1 MTQTTT
7 TLAQVGERGEL
18 LIPADI
24 LDALR
29 LEDNRQVRLEL
40 RDGELVV
47 RPAREKRSFAAL
59 EGLFRRGKGM
69 SKEEMD
75 DFIRTMRGDL

>member
-1 MTQTTT
+1 MTVVVTQI
-7 TLAQVGERGEL
+7 GERGEL
-18 LIPADI
+18 QIPEDMVE
-24 LDALR
+24 ALK
-29 LEDNRQVRLEL
+29 LEDNRQVKLEV